1 MTRIICSWRDPIP
14 TLIIPP
20 LYPIFRHSNRR
31 VRCLLVL
38 HSSLS
43 HSFLLFLSLVLFHSL
58 SLVHMNTSK
67 HTDLR
72 KIFFSFSLESG
83 IQFCAIIGTP
93 YWISPLPIKRH
104 RGTIFFCN
112 VRGRPLGNEGHT
124 IAISRVKFTERY
136 FAIQWKGIQSVRRE
150 RERERRVFLS
160 PSCLFPL
167 PIIVSVG
174 RIPRREAVHAR
185 IRIENFATN
194 RHRELYVELYWPDG
208 ASLSL
213 LPTETFFS

>member
-58 SLVHMNTSK
+58 SRTHEHSK

-194 RHRELYVELYWPDG
+194 RHRELCVELYWPDG

>member
-58 SLVHMNTSK
+58 SRTHEHSK

>member
-1 MTRIICSWRDPIP
+1 
-14 TLIIPP
+14 
-20 LYPIFRHSNRR
+20 
-31 VRCLLVL
+31 
-38 HSSLS
+38 
-43 HSFLLFLSLVLFHSL
+43 
-58 SLVHMNTSK
+58 MNTSK